1 MFLDWLFAGFRSVDL
16 PSAPRFLL
24 LKGDTLGFLLLEPF
38 SSGFLLFELFLSFDL
53 PGKIAVIISSFLPKD
68 SPQLMCS

>member
-24 LKGDTLGFLLLEPF
+24 LKGDTLDFLLLEPF
-38 SSGFLLFELFLSFDL
+38 SSGFLLLELFLSFDL
-53 PGKIAVIISSFLPKD
+53 PGKIAVITSFLPKD